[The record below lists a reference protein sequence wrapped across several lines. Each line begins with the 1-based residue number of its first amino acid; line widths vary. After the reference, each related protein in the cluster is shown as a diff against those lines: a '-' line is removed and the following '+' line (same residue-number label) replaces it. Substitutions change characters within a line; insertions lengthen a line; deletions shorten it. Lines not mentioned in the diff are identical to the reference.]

1 VMDRKVLQ
9 ELYERAV
16 KSVENAYAP
25 YSRFR
30 VGAAVLME
38 NDRGERR
45 AFTGV
50 NVENS
55 SYGLTVCAERVA
67 VFKGVSEGYR
77 KLLALS
83 LVAVKDGETLPVLP
97 CGACRQVMWEFGNGD
112 TPVYDGEKVYRL
124 GDLLPGGFRLGK
136 GRP

>member
-1 VMDRKVLQ
+1 MDSKILQ
-9 ELYERAV
+9 ELYERATV
-16 KSVENAYAP
+16 SVENAYAP

-45 AFTGV
+45 VFTGV

-77 KLLALS
+77 RLLALS
-83 LVAVKDGETLPVLP
+83 LVAVKDGETLSVLP
-97 CGACRQVMWEFGNGD
+97 CGACRQVMWEFGDEN
-112 TPVYDGEKVYRL
+112 TPVYDGEKVHRL

>member
-16 KSVENAYAP
+16 KSV
-25 YSRFR
+25 
-30 VGAAVLME
+30 
-38 NDRGERR
+38 
-45 AFTGV
+45 
-50 NVENS
+50 
-55 SYGLTVCAERVA
+55 AERVA

-112 TPVYDGEKVYRL
+112 TPVYDGEKVY
-124 GDLLPGGFRLGK
+124 
-136 GRP
+136 

>member
-1 VMDRKVLQ
+1 MDRKILQ
-9 ELYERAV
+9 ELYERATV
-16 KSVENAYAP
+16 SVENAYAP

-45 AFTGV
+45 VFTGV

-77 KLLALS
+77 RLLAIALA
-83 LVAVKDGETLPVLP
+83 AVKDGETMPVLP
-97 CGACRQVMWEFGNGD
+97 CGACRQVMWEFGDEN
-112 TPVYDGEKVYRL
+112 TPVYDGEKVHRL

-136 GRP
+136 DRP